1 MLNVYEQ
8 VDSNKRK
15 SWLVMIFFVLF
26 ITGVVY
32 LFDQALGFGPGWI
45 GMALILSGLGSLAS
59 YYYGDQI
66 ILTISGA
73 RPADKKKDFMFYSV
87 TENLSMAAQ
96 IPMPRLY
103 VIEDTATNAFATGRD
118 PKHAVVCA
126 TTGILQKLNRTEL
139 EGVIAHE
146 LSHIRNYDIR
156 LMAVVAILIGIIA
169 LLADWFMRSLW
180 WGHRGDR
187 DDNKGSFQGIIMI
200 VAIIAAII
208 SPIIGQLIQL
218 AISRRREY
226 LADAGSVLLT
236 RQPSG
241 LISALKK
248 ISSDNEPLEAANR
261 ATAHLYIINPFK
273 GKSHQFVGW
282 FSGLFQTHP
291 PISERIKALEQMQ

>member
-1 MLNVYEQ
+1 
-8 VDSNKRK
+8 
-15 SWLVMIFFVLF
+15 
-26 ITGVVY
+26 
-32 LFDQALGFGPGWI
+32 
-45 GMALILSGLGSLAS
+45 
-59 YYYGDQI
+59 
-66 ILTISGA
+66 
-73 RPADKKKDFMFYSV
+73 
-87 TENLSMAAQ
+87 
-96 IPMPRLY
+96 
-103 VIEDTATNAFATGRD
+103 
-118 PKHAVVCA
+118 
-126 TTGILQKLNRTEL
+126 
-139 EGVIAHE
+139 
-146 LSHIRNYDIR
+146 
-156 LMAVVAILIGIIA
+156 
-169 LLADWFMRSLW
+169 
-180 WGHRGDR
+180 
-187 DDNKGSFQGIIMI
+187 MI